1 MSGKLRD
8 PVNAISLLIAA
19 FLAFGAAW
27 AVIRG
32 DVYWAAVA
40 VWACAL
46 ITLPYINHGDLERS
60 SINWLTLLIAL
71 PYLASVLSGRTGS
84 VLLPLG
90 SLEYLVFSSAALFA
104 LCMVTLAYINSCS
117 GMDVNLKFGM
127 QVAFMFYASMIIIQV
142 PVFYYSD
149 VLLGTSIISSNIEIM
164 PYVILA
170 MANGLLLTVGFYAV
184 ARARLLRQD
193 KETKGV
199 TGQ

>member
-1 MSGKLRD
+1 M
-8 PVNAISLLIAA
+8 NAISLLIAA
-19 FLAFGAAW
+19 FLAFGAVW
-27 AVIRG
+27 AVFRG

-60 SINWLTLLIAL
+60 SINWLMLLIAL
-71 PYLASVLSGRTGS
+71 PYLASILSGPTGS
-84 VLLPLG
+84 GLLPLG
-90 SLEYLVFSSAALFA
+90 SLEYLVLSSAALFA
-104 LCMVTLAYINSCS
+104 LCMVTIAYINSCS
-117 GMDVNLKFGM
+117 GMDINLKFGM

-142 PVFYYSD
+142 PAFYYSD
-149 VLLGTSIISSNIEIM
+149 LWLGTSIISSNTEIM
-164 PYVILA
+164 AYTVLA
-170 MANGLLLTVGFYAV
+170 MANGLLLTVGLYAV